1 MERKRGLEREDEA
14 GLTFM
19 FEISLFSYMSGFN
32 L

>member
-19 FEISLFSYMSGFN
+19 LEISLFSYMSGFN